1 MTKTELTTRIIDRIT
16 DPWTDSPEDYA
27 DSDLITLQE
36 AEELLRTCR
45 EEDRDNFLEPEE
57 KMPEEVTP
65 ALLMEVYNCLVRAN
79 KHELRVKK
87 LAQFITDNEMVC
99 EYDTYYLPANDN
111 AIDVVPVD
119 FLYDVS
125 TFPFQLNDNDT
136 PNVADILRIGMNSK
150 NTFRFDDEYCWFD
163 KNKEVLRSTDH
174 PFGDGTLDAEA
185 FARFAMEDRETLE
198 YFVKDIMTDDDIT
211 AVFGCTAEELLGN

>member
-45 EEDRDNFLEPEE
+45 EEDRDNFLEPDE

-99 EYDTYYLPANDN
+99 EYDNYYLPANEN
-111 AIDVVPVD
+111 AIDMVPVD
-119 FLYDVS
+119 FLYDGN
-125 TFPFQLNDNDT
+125 FPFELDGGYT
-136 PNVADILRIGMNSK
+136 PDASDILRIGMNSTK
-150 NTFRFDDEYCWFD
+150 TFSFGHEYCWFD
-163 KNKEVLRSTDH
+163 KTKDILHSTDH
-174 PFGDGTLDAEA
+174 PFGDGILDAEA
-185 FARFAMEDRETLE
+185 FARFVMEDRETLE

>member
-27 DSDLITLQE
+27 DSDLITLLE

-45 EEDRDNFLEPEE
+45 EEDRNNFLEPDE

-65 ALLMEVYNCLVRAN
+65 ALFMEVYNCLVRAN
-79 KHELRVKK
+79 KYELRVKK

-99 EYDTYYLPANDN
+99 EYDNYYLPANEN
-111 AIDVVPVD
+111 AIDMVPVD
-119 FLYDVS
+119 FLYDGN
-125 TFPFQLNDNDT
+125 FPFELNCNDT
-136 PNVADILRIGMNSK
+136 PDVSDLIRIGMNSTK
-150 NTFRFDDEYCWFD
+150 TFSFGHEYCWFD
-163 KNKEVLRSTDH
+163 KNKEVLHSTDH
-174 PFGDGTLDAEA
+174 PFGDGILDAEA